1 MRQHWDALPSV
12 GLSKVE
18 TSLARPDGGRIW
30 VMVDAHPGADERSSI
45 EGVLTDVTA
54 LKTAY
59 DQKTV
64 LLKEVFHRVNNN
76 LQLVDALLVLQGQR
90 FSDETICEGFRAISG
105 RIRSLS
111 LIQQKLYQGD
121 DFQTIDF
128 SAYLK
133 DLTDA
138 LMLVPRRPEITTS
151 FELDPVFLPIEKA
164 TPLGLVANELL
175 TNSLKHAFPFG
186 RAGEIRVSLRRGE
199 DGDTALTITDNGV
212 GSKPIAF
219 PSSIQAGLAT
229 GPSPSGAASSDGR
242 NRPQQYRF
250 ATTVRFRS

>member
-1 MRQHWDALPSV
+1 M
-12 GLSKVE
+12 SKVE
-18 TSLARPDGGRIW
+18 TSLVRPDGGRIW
-30 VMVDAHPGADERSSI
+30 VMVDAHPRSETSSSI

-54 LKTAY
+54 LKTAF

-76 LQLVDALLVLQGQR
+76 LQLVDALLALQEQR
-90 FSDETICEGFRAISG
+90 FSDETIREGFRAISG

-121 DFQTIDF
+121 DFQTINF

-138 LMLVPRRPEITTS
+138 LMLMPRRAEITVS
-151 FELDPVFLPIEKA
+151 FDLDPLFLPIEKA

-175 TNSLKHAFPFG
+175 TNSLKHAFPSG
-186 RAGEIRVSLRRGE
+186 RPGEIRVSLRHGADGE
-199 DGDTALTITDNGV
+199 TALTITDNGV
-212 GSKPIAF
+212 GSMPVAF
-219 PSSIQAGLAT
+219 PSSSGLGSQLVRRLAVQLQAMVELDRSST
-229 GPSPSGAASSDGR
+229 G
-242 NRPQQYRF
+242 F